1 MKNILVAYF
10 SRKGENFKVGIVEKG
25 SAAIMKDMIIDMTG
39 APSYEIKTTYEYP
52 ANLMECNE
60 QARKEHDDNVRP
72 ELALPVPDM
81 SAVTDLVLVYPNWWK
96 DLPMVVYTFLDTVS
110 GCHVNLYPVCTH
122 EDSSLAMV
130 ERKLSTKYRNFTV
143 KKGIAIKGTDV
154 QIDAGKTRE
163 TLKKYLM
170 DQSLIEK

>member
-1 MKNILVAYF
+1 MF
-10 SRKGENFKVGIVEKG
+10 
-25 SAAIMKDMIIDMTG
+25 
-39 APSYEIKTTYEYP
+39 
-52 ANLMECNE
+52 
-60 QARKEHDDNVRP
+60 
-72 ELALPVPDM
+72 
-81 SAVTDLVLVYPNWWK
+81 AVTDLVLVYPNWWK

-122 EDSSLAMV
+122 EDSGLAMV

-163 TLKKYLM
+163 TLKKYLI
-170 DQSLIEK
+170 DQGLIEG